1 MKRLWILG
9 SALAVSALG
18 VVACGDDSSGGPAPP
33 SDAGPDSVITAGFDA
48 SLLSEG
54 GLDGAQSD
62 AAAQDAAVASDASD
76 ATDAGTPAY
85 ALFVGTD
92 YMNAELSVV
101 RLNPDSIAGRLPIAD
116 QDSVPYASGGFG
128 FVLEDTVGEAIV
140 LDHAQPWMAETSIDV
155 NDSLEAGL
163 ASNPRTV
170 LVTTGTKAYV
180 ARYASNVVKIV
191 DVAAGTVTGSVDLSA
206 FVAPDDPDGLVDVQ
220 DGAYDPATQRAYFL
234 LERINQGDS
243 GPGPDYVGACLAS
256 TGQIV
261 AIDVTTDA
269 IVDLNGPAPGQAIDL
284 LGDDPA
290 SFTPDFASGRFIVT
304 DSGCRQLLD
313 GGADAGPALRLGR
326 GIESVALAT
335 ATPTWLYQTSAVDRL
350 YGIVWIDGS
359 HAFVNQGSDWFAWNP
374 AQTTLG
380 DAVPNFPQAPFYD
393 GVARI
398 IGLSQEE
405 PDAGSDAA
413 ATWSVVAF
421 DTATSQIST
430 IAANPFESVVPVAP
444 FGVASAFLH

>member
-1 MKRLWILG
+1 MKRLWTVG

-18 VVACGDDSSGGPAPP
+18 IVACGDDSSGGPAPP
-33 SDAGPDSVITAGFDA
+33 SDAGPDSGVAPGFDA
-48 SLLSEG
+48 SLPSEG
-54 GLDGAQSD
+54 GADGAPSE
-62 AAAQDAAVASDASD
+62 AAAQDAADASDASD
-76 ATDAGTPAY
+76 AADAEAPAY

-92 YMNAELSVV
+92 FTKNAELSVV

-128 FVLEDTVGEAIV
+128 FVLEHTVGKAIV
-140 LDHAQPWMAETSIDV
+140 LDPAQPWMAETSIDI
-155 NDSLEAGL
+155 NDSPDAGPL

-234 LERINQGDS
+234 LERINQGDYS
-243 GPGPDYVGACLAS
+243 GVAPDYVGACLTS
-256 TGQIV
+256 HGQIV

-290 SFTPDFASGRFIVT
+290 SLTPDFASGRFIVT
-304 DSGCRQLLD
+304 DSGCHQGLD
-313 GGADAGPALRLGR
+313 GGYVRLGR

-335 ATPTWLYQTSAVDRL
+335 ATPTWLYQTSSAARL

-359 HAFVNQGSDWFAWNP
+359 HAFVNLGSDWFAWNP
-374 AQTTLG
+374 AQATFG
-380 DAVPNFPQAPFYD
+380 DAIPNFPQAPFYD

-398 IGLSQEE
+398 IGLSQQE
-405 PDAGSDAA
+405 PVGSDAA

-430 IAANPFESVVPVAP
+430 IATNPFDSVVPIDM
-444 FGVASAFLH
+444 FGVASAFLR